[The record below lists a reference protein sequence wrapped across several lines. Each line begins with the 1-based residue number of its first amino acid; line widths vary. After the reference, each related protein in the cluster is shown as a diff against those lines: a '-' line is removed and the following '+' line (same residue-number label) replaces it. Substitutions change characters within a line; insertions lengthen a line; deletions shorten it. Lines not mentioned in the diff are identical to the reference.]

1 MTGEQEEWETGKKS
15 LSDCRVVLKGLGKA
29 HGVSSSH
36 SYLPKESHD
45 VQEWAITS
53 TLTAQ
58 SVSGS
63 SPGEAWSFSECG
75 SESRGVTG
83 RTFG

>member
-53 TLTAQ
+53 TLTVLSQCQGAALGKHGL
-58 SVSGS
+58 SVNVAVNPEG
-63 SPGEAWSFSECG
+63 
-75 SESRGVTG
+75 
-83 RTFG
+83 